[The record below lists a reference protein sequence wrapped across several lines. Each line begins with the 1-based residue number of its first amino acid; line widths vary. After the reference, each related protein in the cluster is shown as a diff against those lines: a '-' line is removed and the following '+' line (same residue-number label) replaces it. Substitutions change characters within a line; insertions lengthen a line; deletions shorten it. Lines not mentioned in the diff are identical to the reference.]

1 MKKQR
6 TTQWEAAVGTRLQE
20 LRLGKGL
27 SQSQL
32 AKLAGVPFRSL
43 QNYEQGHRPMPLETA
58 NRLVQA
64 LGLTLNDLV
73 PTAVPKKKGGK

>member
-1 MKKQR
+1 M
-6 TTQWEAAVGTRLQE
+6 QE